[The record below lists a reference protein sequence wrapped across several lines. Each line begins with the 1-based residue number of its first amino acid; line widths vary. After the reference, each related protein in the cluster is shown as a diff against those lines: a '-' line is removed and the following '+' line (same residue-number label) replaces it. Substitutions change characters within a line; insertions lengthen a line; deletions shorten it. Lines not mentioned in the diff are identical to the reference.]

1 MVLFLALRE
10 LWRKRHCGILGVVFS
25 IFFAVGMLRVMA
37 TKPNPGGP
45 SMAPSIL
52 LTGEHI
58 QRMMDELSDEKSKP
72 HCVLQS
78 VDLSSFDSANIRKK

>member
-1 MVLFLALRE
+1 MD
-10 LWRKRHCGILGVVFS
+10 
-25 IFFAVGMLRVMA
+25 
-37 TKPNPGGP
+37 
-45 SMAPSIL
+45 
-52 LTGEHI
+52 I